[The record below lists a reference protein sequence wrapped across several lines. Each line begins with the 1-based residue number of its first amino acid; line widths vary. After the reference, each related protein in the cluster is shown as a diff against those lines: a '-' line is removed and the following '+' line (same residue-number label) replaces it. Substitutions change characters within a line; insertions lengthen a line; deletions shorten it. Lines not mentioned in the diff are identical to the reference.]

1 MLSFLHDVEFVFI
14 KSQGVLCGEIGQLQ
28 FIQGKYPA
36 DFQVKSRTRAQGSID
51 LGLSVLVCWPE
62 APINLISVRIVQQM
76 CVKKLEIYLEE
87 AERCQ
92 KSGLVSNNIAD
103 RQNNDHY
110 NGSEVFFLCSVDRAS
125 RYNLCK

>member
-1 MLSFLHDVEFVFI
+1 LLSFLHDVEFVFI
-14 KSQGVLCGEIGQLQ
+14 KSKGVLYEEIGQLK

-76 CVKKLEIYLEE
+76 CVNKLEVYLEG

-92 KSGLVSNNIAD
+92 NSGLTSSNIAG
-103 RQNNDHY
+103 RHSNDHCSS
-110 NGSEVFFLCSVDRAS
+110 SEGLFILLSPHF
-125 RYNLCK
+125 